1 MRGVLDPRIGQFGR
15 IRILEIREAEQLV
28 RFRDA
33 DQSVAPED
41 AVDDVLLEALLPH
54 GDIGLEELGVEIVAV
69 DGAVLDDAGEGL
81 VVGPGHADEAA
92 AGVLPD
98 GLGEEDAGGV
108 KDAELAEGGLGV
120 ELDDL
125 GVVADDGDRTA
136 ERSAGD
142 SVAAEVHVAPAHSVE
157 LGLAVVPVVE
167 ELPLGGDR
175 DVRHRRRRRK
185 RN

>member
-1 MRGVLDPRIGQFGR
+1 MRRVLDPRIGQFGR
-15 IRILEIREAEQLV
+15 IRILEIGEAEQLV

-81 VVGPGHADEAA
+81 VVGPGHADKAA

-108 KDAELAEGGLGV
+108 EDAELAEGGLGV

-136 ERSAGD
+136 ERRAGD